1 MDVDERKETTLIHD
15 DTRCQD
21 IGQLFIMN
29 FVNAKNPM
37 SIVHLCVL
45 FICKFMVLEVCNSME
60 MNF

>member
-1 MDVDERKETTLIHD
+1 MDVDEKKETTLIHD

-21 IGQLFIMN
+21 TRQLFIMS
-29 FVNAKNPM
+29 FANANNPM
-37 SIVHLCVL
+37 SIVCFCVL